1 MLSILSTTVAYAPAA
16 GLSTPQSVSK
26 AASPQM
32 GFGKTDLEA
41 LAKAQNPVIG
51 FWDPIG
57 LADKDFWGQ
66 GSEATIGFLRHAEIK
81 HGRIAM
87 AGFVG
92 FMVHNAG
99 ITFPFA
105 GPQSVVPAGLSAPE
119 VWDAIPFGAK
129 LQIVAAIGCF
139 EHISE
144 DKNFLAADGM
154 THYMRGGKPGYFPT
168 FDLVPHPVPL
178 NLWDPFGKMK
188 DYSEEKKAR
197 QLTIE
202 VNNGR
207 LAMIGL
213 FGFLAEASVPGSVPG
228 LTGLVRSFDGN
239 IMSPDWYVST
249 GAY

>member
-1 MLSILSTTVAYAPAA
+1 
-16 GLSTPQSVSK
+16 
-26 AASPQM
+26 
-32 GFGKTDLEA
+32 
-41 LAKAQNPVIG
+41 
-51 FWDPIG
+51 
-57 LADKDFWGQ
+57 
-66 GSEATIGFLRHAEIK
+66 
-81 HGRIAM
+81 M

-92 FMVHNAG
+92 YIVHANG
-99 ITFPFA
+99 IRFPYA
-105 GPQSVVPAGLSAPE
+105 GPWDSIPADISPQAQ
-119 VWDAIPFGAK
+119 WDALPEAGK
-129 LQIVAAIGCF
+129 WQIILTIGFF
-139 EHISE
+139 EFWRENAYVLSSE
-144 DKNFLAADGM
+144 GQS
-154 THYMRGGKPGYFPT
+154 HYMRGGKPGYFPT

>member
-1 MLSILSTTVAYAPAA
+1 MWGETSTVLKLD
-16 GLSTPQSVSK
+16 G
-26 AASPQM
+26 
-32 GFGKTDLEA
+32 EA
-41 LAKAQNPVIG
+41 
-51 FWDPIG
+51 
-57 LADKDFWGQ
+57 
-66 GSEATIGFLRHAEIK
+66 
-81 HGRIAM
+81 
-87 AGFVG
+87 
-92 FMVHNAG
+92 
-99 ITFPFA
+99 
-105 GPQSVVPAGLSAPE
+105 
-119 VWDAIPFGAK
+119 
-129 LQIVAAIGCF
+129 
-139 EHISE
+139 
-144 DKNFLAADGM
+144 
-154 THYMRGGKPGYFPT
+154 HYVRGGKPGYYPKLNRKDDAAF
-168 FDLVPHPVPL
+168 PHPVPL

>member
-1 MLSILSTTVAYAPAA
+1 MGRAPR
-16 GLSTPQSVSK
+16 GTP
-26 AASPQM
+26 PP
-32 GFGKTDLEA
+32 L
-41 LAKAQNPVIG
+41 P
-51 FWDPIG
+51 PPPPPPR
-57 LADKDFWGQ
+57 
-66 GSEATIGFLRHAEIK
+66 RHARRARAAARPPPQATKWQI
-81 HGRIAM
+81 IV
-87 AGFVG
+87 FVG
-92 FMVHNAG
+92 FLEIWSEADYV
-99 ITFPFA
+99 
-105 GPQSVVPAGLSAPE
+105 
-119 VWDAIPFGAK
+119 
-129 LQIVAAIGCF
+129 LQ
-139 EHISE
+139 
-144 DKNFLAADGM
+144 NDG
-154 THYMRGGKPGYFPT
+154 TSHYMRGGKPGYFPT